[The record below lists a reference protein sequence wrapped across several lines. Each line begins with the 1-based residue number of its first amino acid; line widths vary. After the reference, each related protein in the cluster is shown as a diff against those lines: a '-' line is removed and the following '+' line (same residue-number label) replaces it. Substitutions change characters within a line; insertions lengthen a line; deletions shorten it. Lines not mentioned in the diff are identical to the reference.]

1 MGNAKINTKEKKKAH
16 PALGGAASQST
27 LSNKTGSWRVFRPIV
42 TEKCTGCSI
51 CIDFCPDACIELADN
66 PRNKTKKIAKID
78 YDYCKGCLICE
89 NVCPFKAIV
98 NKKEKNE
105 K

>member
-1 MGNAKINTKEKKKAH
+1 MKKKKMAVSI
-16 PALGGAASQST
+16 GGVTSQPT
-27 LSNKTGSWRVFRPIV
+27 LVNKTGSWRTFRPIV

-51 CIDFCPDACIELADN
+51 CIDFCPDACIKLIDN
-66 PRNKTKKIAKID
+66 PNKNSKSKKIVKID

-98 NKKEKNE
+98 NKKENNEKNE
-105 K
+105 KK